1 MGIASMRLK
10 KGRRG
15 ASIVLVLAALATV
28 VTIAACGES
37 NAPSQPRSSGGSV
50 SLSAG
55 WREIGRPITGVLYPR
70 QIFAAATYPIG
81 FHHKPRSCFPRAAL
95 RQMPTDG
102 VLLQIIEYS
111 PTDST
116 GKHVRVPGLPPR
128 PHRFSYADA
137 TYAMFECAGPS
148 YKFDFEQ
155 RGRAF
160 QAQVW
165 FNRKTVGPRL
175 RVEALQILD
184 SFHPNPLASSI
195 N

>member
-1 MGIASMRLK
+1 MRLK

-15 ASIVLVLAALATV
+15 APIVLVLAALAAV
-28 VTIAACGES
+28 VTIAACGEG

-50 SLSAG
+50 ALPVG
-55 WREIGRPITGVLYPR
+55 WREIGRSITGVIYPR
-70 QIFAAATYPIG
+70 QVFAAATYPIV
-81 FHHKPRSCFPRAAL
+81 FHHKPGSCFPKTAL
-95 RQMPTDG
+95 RQMPADG
-102 VLLQIIEYS
+102 ALVQIIEYS

-137 TYAMFECAGPS
+137 TYAMFECAGSS

-155 RGRAF
+155 GSRAF

-165 FNRKTVGPRL
+165 FNRKTVGPRP
-175 RVEALQILD
+175 RTEALQILD
-184 SFHPNPLASSI
+184 SFHPPRTH
-195 N
+195 